1 MTWQPSVVVA
11 ATDGSER
18 SIAAAKVAI
27 DLARSNGAVLHVVT
41 AVRPPEGWWGIEGA
55 PPPPRAVSDAI
66 LDAQEE
72 VLDATISQL
81 DVTGV
86 KVETALQVGDPS
98 GVIVSYCE
106 EIGAD
111 VLVIGRRGAG
121 LIERFVMGSVA
132 DRLAHYAP
140 CPVLIVP

>member
-1 MTWQPSVVVA
+1 MAWQPSVVVA
-11 ATDGSER
+11 ATDGSDR
-18 SIAAAKVAI
+18 SVAAARVAA
-27 DLARSNGAVLHVVT
+27 DLARASGAALHVIT

-72 VLDATISQL
+72 VLDATLSQI
-81 DVTGV
+81 DVSDLE
-86 KVETALQVGDPS
+86 VETALQVGDPS
-98 GVIVSYCE
+98 GVIVTYCGE
-106 EIGAD
+106 VGAD

-140 CPVLIVP
+140 CPVMIVP